1 MAPQCGSWSSIGVA
15 RLARCG
21 SPRKAAQEAAPA
33 PRRLLFDLLS
43 HVVGRLEAS
52 SASLDLVSGSHS
64 AGTRRSMTYTR
75 RIRPSFVVVP
85 HLGDGTSS

>member
-1 MAPQCGSWSSIGVA
+1 VDLGLQLVSHAWLDAV
-15 RLARCG
+15 
-21 SPRKAAQEAAPA
+21 SPRMAAQEAAPA

-64 AGTRRSMTYTR
+64 AETRRSMTYTR
-75 RIRPSFVVVP
+75 RIRLSFVVVP